1 MARATLDAK
10 TGGYSFPKK
19 LANEVTVDKAN
30 AKTIVDI
37 IADAGSSVGVG
48 GWGWSRY
55 RQGNNNVYFDELQS
69 LYDIYKPYVAPLIST
84 VTDKVL
90 KPLASARE
98 ATSFYFYAYGLDV
111 STAI

>member
-1 MARATLDAK
+1 MACATLDAK

-19 LANEVTVDKAN
+19 LANEVTVNKAN

-37 IADAGSSVGVG
+37 IADAGSSVG
-48 GWGWSRY
+48 
-55 RQGNNNVYFDELQS
+55 S

>member
-1 MARATLDAK
+1 M
-10 TGGYSFPKK
+10 
-19 LANEVTVDKAN
+19 
-30 AKTIVDI
+30 
-37 IADAGSSVGVG
+37 
-48 GWGWSRY
+48 
-55 RQGNNNVYFDELQS
+55 YFDELQS
-69 LYDIYKPYVAPLIST
+69 LYDIYKPYVAPLVST